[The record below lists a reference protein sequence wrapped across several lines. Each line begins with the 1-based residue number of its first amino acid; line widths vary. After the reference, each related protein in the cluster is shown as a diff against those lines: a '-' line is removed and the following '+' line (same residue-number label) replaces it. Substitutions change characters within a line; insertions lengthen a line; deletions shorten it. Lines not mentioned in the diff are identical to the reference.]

1 MGLAEIFRAQ
11 IIYFGDMNFRVIFCF
26 VLFLV
31 VGVLAASP
39 TMVIGV
45 VLEAESDLPVKDVSV
60 AYKSGK
66 RIGETDSRGRFELS
80 VDSKSA
86 TLVFKKE
93 GFDSVFV
100 DLQDVADLM
109 DMVVSLSTN
118 VTNLGASTIIGGG
131 EPEKWVVDRTVQ
143 LDKLEDAAGM
153 RFDLTE
159 HLSQMPGISGQKDFS
174 SALYYDGSRA
184 SDVAYHLG
192 RLRIPNMRHLDV
204 GFPGNLSIVNPHTL
218 SGIEVH
224 DHYGRGPLGQGLA
237 TSIQYIPEQ
246 TSGEWGLRGSA
257 GLTLQEIVL
266 DAPFFIWDSFRFAF
280 RRLDGE
286 MLKNLGEKF
295 FTEFRKRDD
304 DCSGDCKVKSS
315 DPFDLSAFDI
325 YAQLN
330 GSDSLGN
337 TTWALRVLYS
347 SDEYKVSQDTS
358 SSYGSINSIDII
370 EGSQKYL
377 VVGGEYASKFGA
389 SFHAGLVRESL
400 SDTIRD
406 TTGFRSGKLTDE
418 TARTFIDGYDQ
429 THTTLSAG
437 ADKDFH
443 ADIFGAGLRGAVL
456 YEHHIVE
463 RSFPIP
469 GGMESSDYQ
478 TGILSGA
485 ATLDWKGEFSEHMF
499 SVGAVADAADHNARP
514 TVSFDMER
522 NLSKTDTAY
531 WRLFGNAAY
540 RADWK
545 HYFDDGDLTGR
556 LETGMSFK
564 MGFGYRSKYFMAQF
578 AGFGR
583 FYFDPLL
590 PLPKAFANYN
600 DVTPVNNAWVSGA
613 TGSLE
618 WKTSHHFSM
627 AMNASSVYGEY
638 ELDGGKS
645 LPWEANS
652 RLDIVSHFRYYPRK
666 DSIVS
671 VILTH
676 HAAWHRPLYYYSIK
690 TAPDGK
696 GGTRQLR
703 DYHEFTDLYRTDIRV
718 NLDLTKSKFFFRHAR
733 FYLELDNIFSKLDV
747 GALKFLG
754 AENGR
759 ERSYVA
765 RDNDKNTANGY
776 DLVPF
781 IAKGMGLYFQFGVE
795 VQLGI

>member
-1 MGLAEIFRAQ
+1 
-11 IIYFGDMNFRVIFCF
+11 MNFRLIFSF
-26 VLFLV
+26 VLFVV

-39 TMVIGV
+39 TTVIGV
-45 VLEAESDLPVKDVSV
+45 VLEAESDLPIKDVAVS
-60 AYKSGK
+60 YQSGK
-66 RIGETDSRGRFELS
+66 RIGETDSRGRFELT
-80 VDSKSA
+80 VDSKNA

-93 GFDSVFV
+93 GYDSVFV
-100 DLQDVADLM
+100 ELQDFADLL
-109 DMVVSLSTN
+109 DMVITLSTN
-118 VTNLGASTIIGGG
+118 VTNLGASTIIGDG
-131 EPEKWVVDRTVQ
+131 EPIKWEVERTVK
-143 LDKLEDAAGM
+143 LEKLEDAAGM

-159 HLSQMPGISGQKDFS
+159 HLSQMPGVSGQKDFS

-224 DHYGRGPLGQGLA
+224 DHYGQGPLGQGLA

-246 TSGEWGLRGSA
+246 TKGEWGLRGSA
-257 GLTLQEIVL
+257 GLTLQEVVL

-280 RRLDGE
+280 RRLDGD

-295 FTEFRKRDD
+295 FTEFRKRND

-337 TTWALRVLYS
+337 ATWALRTLYS

-358 SSYGSINSIDII
+358 STYGAVNSIDII
-370 EGSQKYL
+370 EGSQSYL
-377 VVGGEYASKFGA
+377 VIGAEYASKFGT

-400 SDTIRD
+400 SDTLRD
-406 TTGFRSGKLTDE
+406 TTGFRTGKISDP
-418 TARTFIDGYDQ
+418 TARSFIDGYSQ

-437 ADKDFH
+437 ADKNFN
-443 ADIFGAGLRGAVL
+443 ADIFGADLRGAIL
-456 YEHHIVE
+456 YEHHLVE
-463 RSFPIP
+463 RSYPVP
-469 GGMESSDYQ
+469 GGEESSDYQ
-478 TGILSGA
+478 TGVLSGA
-485 ATLDWKGEFSEHMF
+485 VTLDWKNDYSEHMI
-499 SVGAVADAADHNARP
+499 SVGAVADAADHRALP
-514 TVSFDMER
+514 TASFDMER
-522 NLSKTDTAY
+522 NLSRTDTAF

-556 LETGMSFK
+556 LESGTSLKLGL
-564 MGFGYRSKYFMAQF
+564 GYRSKYLVAQF

-590 PLPKAFANYN
+590 PLPKAFANYK
-600 DVTPVNNAWVSGA
+600 DVTPIDFAWVTGVSG
-613 TGSLE
+613 SFE

-638 ELDGGKS
+638 ELKGGKS

-652 RLDIVSHFRYYPRK
+652 RLDVVSHFRYYPRK

-676 HAAWHRPLYYYSIK
+676 HAAWHRPLYYYAIK
-690 TAPDGK
+690 PASDGK
-696 GGTRQLR
+696 SGTRELK
-703 DYHEFTDLYRTDIRV
+703 DYNKFTDMYRTDVRV
-718 NLDLTKSKFFFRHAR
+718 NLDLTKTKGFFRNAR

-747 GALKFLG
+747 GALRFLG
-754 AENGR
+754 SENGR
-759 ERSYVA
+759 ERSWVA
-765 RDNDKNTANGY
+765 RDKDKNTANGY

-781 IAKGMGLYFQFGVE
+781 IAKGMGLFFQFGVE

>member
-1 MGLAEIFRAQ
+1 
-11 IIYFGDMNFRVIFCF
+11 MNFRLIFSF
-26 VLFLV
+26 VLFVV

-39 TMVIGV
+39 TTVIGV
-45 VLEAESDLPVKDVSV
+45 VLEAESDLPIKDVAVS
-60 AYKSGK
+60 YQSGK
-66 RIGETDSRGRFELS
+66 RIGETDSRGRFELT
-80 VDSKSA
+80 VDSKNA

-93 GFDSVFV
+93 GYDSVFV
-100 DLQDVADLM
+100 ELQDFADLL
-109 DMVVSLSTN
+109 DMVITLSTN
-118 VTNLGASTIIGGG
+118 VTNLGASTIIGDG
-131 EPEKWVVDRTVQ
+131 EPIKWEVERTVK
-143 LDKLEDAAGM
+143 LEKLEDAAGM

-159 HLSQMPGISGQKDFS
+159 HLSQMPGVSGQKDFS

-224 DHYGRGPLGQGLA
+224 DHYGQGPLGQGLA

-246 TSGEWGLRGSA
+246 TKGEWGLRGSA
-257 GLTLQEIVL
+257 GLTLQEVVL

-280 RRLDGE
+280 RRLDGD

-295 FTEFRKRDD
+295 FTEFRKRND

-337 TTWALRVLYS
+337 ATWALRTLYS

-358 SSYGSINSIDII
+358 STYGAVNSIDII
-370 EGSQKYL
+370 EGSQSYL
-377 VVGGEYASKFGA
+377 VIGAEYASKFGT

-400 SDTIRD
+400 SDTLRD
-406 TTGFRSGKLTDE
+406 TTGFRTGKISDP
-418 TARTFIDGYDQ
+418 TARSFIDGYIQ

-437 ADKDFH
+437 ADKNFN
-443 ADIFGAGLRGAVL
+443 ADIFGADLRGAIL
-456 YEHHIVE
+456 YEHHLVE
-463 RSFPIP
+463 RSYPVP
-469 GGMESSDYQ
+469 GGEESSDYQ

-485 ATLDWKGEFSEHMF
+485 VTLDWKNDYSEHMI
-499 SVGAVADAADHNARP
+499 SVGAVADAADHRALP
-514 TVSFDMER
+514 TASFDMER
-522 NLSKTDTAY
+522 NLSRTDTAF

-556 LETGMSFK
+556 LESGTSLKLGL
-564 MGFGYRSKYFMAQF
+564 GYRSKYLVAQF

-590 PLPKAFANYN
+590 PLPKAFANYK
-600 DVTPVNNAWVSGA
+600 DVTPIDFAWVTGASG
-613 TGSLE
+613 SFE

-638 ELDGGKS
+638 ELKGGKS
-645 LPWEANS
+645 LPWDANS
-652 RLDIVSHFRYYPRK
+652 RLDVVSHFRYYPRK

-676 HAAWHRPLYYYSIK
+676 HAAWHRPLYYYAIK
-690 TAPDGK
+690 PASDGK
-696 GGTRQLR
+696 SGTRELK
-703 DYHEFTDLYRTDIRV
+703 DYNKFTDLYRTDVRV
-718 NLDLTKSKFFFRHAR
+718 NLDLTKTKGFFRNAR

-747 GALKFLG
+747 AALKFLG
-754 AENGR
+754 SENGR
-759 ERSYVA
+759 ERSWVA
-765 RDNDKNTANGY
+765 RDKDKNTANGY

-781 IAKGMGLYFQFGVE
+781 IAKGMGLFFQFGVE

>member
-1 MGLAEIFRAQ
+1 
-11 IIYFGDMNFRVIFCF
+11 MNFRLIFSF
-26 VLFLV
+26 VLFVV

-39 TMVIGV
+39 TTVIGV
-45 VLEAESDLPVKDVSV
+45 VLEAESDLPIKDVAVS
-60 AYKSGK
+60 YQSGK
-66 RIGETDSRGRFELS
+66 RIGETDSRGRFELT
-80 VDSKSA
+80 VDSKNA

-93 GFDSVFV
+93 GYDSVFV
-100 DLQDVADLM
+100 ELQDFADLL
-109 DMVVSLSTN
+109 DMVITLSTN
-118 VTNLGASTIIGGG
+118 VTNLGASTIIGDG
-131 EPEKWVVDRTVQ
+131 EPIKWEVERTVK
-143 LDKLEDAAGM
+143 LEKLEDAAGM

-159 HLSQMPGISGQKDFS
+159 HLSQMPGVSGQKDFS

-224 DHYGRGPLGQGLA
+224 DHYGQGPLGQGLA

-246 TSGEWGLRGSA
+246 TKGEWGLRGSA
-257 GLTLQEIVL
+257 GLTLQEVVL

-280 RRLDGE
+280 RRLDGD

-295 FTEFRKRDD
+295 FTEFRKRND

-337 TTWALRVLYS
+337 ATWALRTLYS

-358 SSYGSINSIDII
+358 STYGAVNSIDII
-370 EGSQKYL
+370 EGSQSYL
-377 VVGGEYASKFGA
+377 VIGAEYASKFGT

-400 SDTIRD
+400 SDTLRD
-406 TTGFRSGKLTDE
+406 TTGFRTGKISDP
-418 TARTFIDGYDQ
+418 TARSFIDGYSQ

-437 ADKDFH
+437 ADKNFN
-443 ADIFGAGLRGAVL
+443 ADIFGADLRGAIL
-456 YEHHIVE
+456 YEHHLVE
-463 RSFPIP
+463 RSYPVP
-469 GGMESSDYQ
+469 GGEESSDYQ
-478 TGILSGA
+478 TGVLSGA
-485 ATLDWKGEFSEHMF
+485 VTLDWKNDYSEHMI
-499 SVGAVADAADHNARP
+499 SVGAVADAADHRALP
-514 TVSFDMER
+514 TASFDMER
-522 NLSKTDTAY
+522 NLSRTDTAF

-545 HYFDDGDLTGR
+545 HYFGDGDLTGR
-556 LETGMSFK
+556 LESGTSLKLGL
-564 MGFGYRSKYFMAQF
+564 GYRSKYLVAQF

-590 PLPKAFANYN
+590 PLPKAFANYK
-600 DVTPVNNAWVSGA
+600 DVTPIDFAWVTGASG
-613 TGSLE
+613 SFE

-638 ELDGGKS
+638 ELKGGKS

-652 RLDIVSHFRYYPRK
+652 RLDVVSHFRYYPRK

-676 HAAWHRPLYYYSIK
+676 HAAWHRPLYYYAIK
-690 TAPDGK
+690 PASDGK
-696 GGTRQLR
+696 SGTRELK
-703 DYHEFTDLYRTDIRV
+703 DYNKFTDMYRTDVRV
-718 NLDLTKSKFFFRHAR
+718 NLDLTKTKGFFRNAR

-747 GALKFLG
+747 GALRFLG
-754 AENGR
+754 SENGR
-759 ERSYVA
+759 ERSWVA
-765 RDNDKNTANGY
+765 RDKDKNTANGY

-781 IAKGMGLYFQFGVE
+781 IAKGMGLFFQFGVE

>member
-1 MGLAEIFRAQ
+1 
-11 IIYFGDMNFRVIFCF
+11 MNFRLFFSF
-26 VLFLV
+26 VLFIV
-31 VGVLAASP
+31 VGVFAASP
-39 TMVIGV
+39 TTVIGV
-45 VLEAESDLPVKDVSV
+45 VLEAESDLPVKDV
-60 AYKSGK
+60 AITYQSGK
-66 RIGETDSRGRFELS
+66 RIGETDSRGRFELT
-80 VDSKSA
+80 VDSKNAS
-86 TLVFKKE
+86 LVFKKE
-93 GFDSVFV
+93 GYDSVFV
-100 DLQDVADLM
+100 ELQDFADLL
-109 DMVVSLSTN
+109 DMVITLSTN
-118 VTNLGASTIIGGG
+118 VTNLGASTIIGDG
-131 EPEKWVVDRTVQ
+131 EPVKGEVERTVQ
-143 LDKLEDAAGM
+143 LEKLEDAAGM

-159 HLSQMPGISGQKDFS
+159 HLSQMPGVSGQKDFS

-204 GFPGNLSIVNPHTL
+204 GFPGNLSVVNPHTL
-218 SGIEVH
+218 SGIEIH
-224 DHYGRGPLGQGLA
+224 DRYGQGPLGQGLA

-246 TSGEWGLRGSA
+246 TSGEWGLKGSA
-257 GLTLQEIVL
+257 GTTLREVVL

-280 RRLDGE
+280 RFLDDD

-295 FTEFRKRDD
+295 YTEFRKRDD
-304 DCSGDCKVKSS
+304 KNSDAKVQSS
-315 DPFDLSAFDI
+315 DPFDLTAFDV

-337 TTWALRVLYS
+337 ASWALRTLYS

-358 SSYGSINSIDII
+358 STYGAVNSIDII
-370 EGSQKYL
+370 EGSQSYL
-377 VVGGEYASKFGA
+377 VVGAEYASKFGT

-406 TTGFRSGKLTDE
+406 TTGFRSGNFSDASAK
-418 TARTFIDGYDQ
+418 TFIDGYSQ

-437 ADKDFH
+437 ADRNFN
-443 ADIFGAGLRGAVL
+443 ADIFGADLRGAVL
-456 YEHHIVE
+456 YEHHMVE

-469 GGMESSDYQ
+469 GGEESSDYQ
-478 TGILSGA
+478 TGVLSGA
-485 ATLDWKGEFSEHMF
+485 VTLDWKNNYSEHML
-499 SVGAVADAADHNARP
+499 SVGAVADAADHKALP
-514 TVSFDMER
+514 TASFDMER
-522 NLSKTDTAY
+522 NLSKTDSAY

-556 LETGMSFK
+556 LESGTSLKLGL
-564 MGFGYRSKYFMAQF
+564 GYRSKYLVAQVSS
-578 AGFGR
+578 FGR

-590 PLPKAFANYN
+590 PLPKAFANYQ
-600 DVTPVNNAWVSGA
+600 DVTPVNNAWVTGA
-613 TGSLE
+613 SGSLE

-652 RLDIVSHFRYYPRK
+652 RLDVVSHFRYYPRK

-676 HAAWHRPLYYYSIK
+676 HAAWHRPLYYYAIK
-690 TAPDGK
+690 PAASGK
-696 GGTRQLR
+696 GGTRELR
-703 DYHEFTDLYRTDIRV
+703 DYHKFTDMYRTDVRV

-733 FYLELDNIFSKLDV
+733 FYLEVDNIFAKLDV
-747 GALKFLG
+747 DALKFLG
-754 AENGR
+754 AENDR
-759 ERSYVA
+759 ERSWVA
-765 RDNDKNTANGY
+765 QDKDDKTGNGY
-776 DLVPF
+776 NLVPF
-781 IAKGMGLYFQFGVE
+781 IAKGMGLYVQFGVE

>member
-1 MGLAEIFRAQ
+1 
-11 IIYFGDMNFRVIFCF
+11 MNFRLFFSF
-26 VLFLV
+26 VLFIV
-31 VGVLAASP
+31 VGAFAALP
-39 TMVIGV
+39 TTVIGV
-45 VLEAESDLPVKDVSV
+45 VLEAESDLPVKDV
-60 AYKSGK
+60 AITYQSGK

-100 DLQDVADLM
+100 DLQDFADLM
-109 DMVVSLSTN
+109 DMVITLSTN
-118 VTNLGASTIIGGG
+118 VTNLGASTIIGDG
-131 EPEKWVVDRTVQ
+131 EPIKWEVQKTVQ
-143 LDKLEDAAGM
+143 LDKLEDVAGM

-204 GFPGNLSIVNPHTL
+204 GFPGNLSVVNPHTL

-224 DHYGRGPLGQGLA
+224 DHYGQGPLGQGLA

-246 TSGEWGLRGSA
+246 TSGEWGLKGSA
-257 GLTLQEIVL
+257 GTTLREVVL
-266 DAPFFIWDSFRFAF
+266 DAPFFIWDSFRFSF
-280 RRLDGE
+280 RFLDDD

-295 FTEFRKRDD
+295 YTEFRKRDD
-304 DCSGDCKVKSS
+304 KNSDAKVQSS
-315 DPFDLSAFDI
+315 DPFDLTAFDV

-337 TTWALRVLYS
+337 ATWALRTLYS
-347 SDEYKVSQDTS
+347 SDVYKVSQDTS
-358 SSYGSINSIDII
+358 STYGSVNSIDII
-370 EGSQKYL
+370 EGSQSYL
-377 VVGGEYASKFGA
+377 VIGAEYASKFGT

-400 SDTIRD
+400 SDTLRD
-406 TTGFRSGKLTDE
+406 TTGFRTGDFSDV
-418 TARTFIDGYDQ
+418 TAKTFIDGYSQ

-437 ADKDFH
+437 ADKKFN
-443 ADIFGAGLRGAVL
+443 ADIFGADLRGAVL
-456 YEHHIVE
+456 YEHHMVE

-469 GGMESSDYQ
+469 GGEESSDYQ
-478 TGILSGA
+478 TGVLSGA
-485 ATLDWKGEFSEHMF
+485 VTLDWKNDFSEHML
-499 SVGAVADAADHNARP
+499 SVGAVADAADHKALP
-514 TVSFDMER
+514 TASFDMER
-522 NLSKTDTAY
+522 NLSKTDSAY

-556 LETGMSFK
+556 LESGTSLKLGL
-564 MGFGYRSKYFMAQF
+564 GYRSKYLVAQF
-578 AGFGR
+578 SGFGR

-590 PLPKAFANYN
+590 PLPKAFANYQ
-600 DVTPVNNAWVSGA
+600 DVTPVNNAWVTGA
-613 TGSLE
+613 SGSLE

-652 RLDIVSHFRYYPRK
+652 RLDVVSHFRYYPRK

-676 HAAWHRPLYYYSIK
+676 HAAWHRPLYYYAIK
-690 TAPDGK
+690 PAASGK
-696 GGTRQLR
+696 GGTRELK
-703 DYHEFTDLYRTDIRV
+703 DYNKFTDMYRTDIRV

-733 FYLELDNIFSKLDV
+733 FYIEVDNIFSKLDV

-754 AENGR
+754 AENDR
-759 ERSYVA
+759 ERSWVA
-765 RDNDKNTANGY
+765 QDKDDKIGNGY
-776 DLVPF
+776 NLVPF
-781 IAKGMGLYFQFGVE
+781 IAKGMGLYVQFGVE
-795 VQLGI
+795 VQLGL

>member
-1 MGLAEIFRAQ
+1 
-11 IIYFGDMNFRVIFCF
+11 MNFRLIFSF
-26 VLFLV
+26 VLFVV

-39 TMVIGV
+39 TTVIGV
-45 VLEAESDLPVKDVSV
+45 VLEAESDLPIKDVAVS
-60 AYKSGK
+60 YQSGK
-66 RIGETDSRGRFELS
+66 RIGETDSRGRFELT
-80 VDSKSA
+80 VDSKNA

-93 GFDSVFV
+93 GYDSVFV
-100 DLQDVADLM
+100 ELQDFADLL
-109 DMVVSLSTN
+109 DMVITLSTN
-118 VTNLGASTIIGGG
+118 VTNLGASTIIGDG
-131 EPEKWVVDRTVQ
+131 EPIKWEVERTVK
-143 LDKLEDAAGM
+143 LEKLEDAAGM

-224 DHYGRGPLGQGLA
+224 DHYGQGPLGQGLA

-246 TSGEWGLRGSA
+246 TKGEWGLRGSA
-257 GLTLQEIVL
+257 GLTLQEVVL

-280 RRLDGE
+280 RRLDGD

-295 FTEFRKRDD
+295 FTEFRKRND

-337 TTWALRVLYS
+337 ATWALRTSYS

-358 SSYGSINSIDII
+358 STYGAVNSIDII
-370 EGSQKYL
+370 EGSQSYL
-377 VVGGEYASKFGA
+377 VIGAEYASKFGT

-400 SDTIRD
+400 SDTLRD
-406 TTGFRSGKLTDE
+406 TTGFRTGKISDP
-418 TARTFIDGYDQ
+418 TARSFIDGYSQ

-437 ADKDFH
+437 ADKNFN
-443 ADIFGAGLRGAVL
+443 ADIFGADLRGAVL
-456 YEHHIVE
+456 YEHHLVE
-463 RSFPIP
+463 RSYPVP
-469 GGMESSDYQ
+469 GGEESSDYQ
-478 TGILSGA
+478 TGVLSGA
-485 ATLDWKGEFSEHMF
+485 VTLDWKNDYSEHMI
-499 SVGAVADAADHNARP
+499 SVGAVADAADHRALP
-514 TVSFDMER
+514 TASFDMER
-522 NLSKTDTAY
+522 NLSRTDTAY

-556 LETGMSFK
+556 LESGTSLKLGL
-564 MGFGYRSKYFMAQF
+564 GYRSKYLVAQF

-590 PLPKAFANYN
+590 PLPKAFANYKN
-600 DVTPVNNAWVSGA
+600 VTPIDFAWVTGASG
-613 TGSLE
+613 SFE

-638 ELDGGKS
+638 ELKGGKS

-652 RLDIVSHFRYYPRK
+652 RLDVVSHFRYYPRK

-676 HAAWHRPLYYYSIK
+676 HAAWHRPLYYYAIK
-690 TAPDGK
+690 PASDGK
-696 GGTRQLR
+696 SGTRELK
-703 DYHEFTDLYRTDIRV
+703 DYNKFTDLYRTDVRV
-718 NLDLTKSKFFFRHAR
+718 NLDLTKTKGFFRNAR

-747 GALKFLG
+747 AALKFLG
-754 AENGR
+754 SENGR
-759 ERSYVA
+759 ERSWVA
-765 RDNDKNTANGY
+765 RDKDKNTANGY

-781 IAKGMGLYFQFGVE
+781 IAKGMGLFFQFGVE

>member
-1 MGLAEIFRAQ
+1 MKFR
-11 IIYFGDMNFRVIFCF
+11 FIFCL

-31 VGVLAASP
+31 VGALAASP

-45 VLEAESDLPVKDVSV
+45 VLEAESDLPVKDVAV
-60 AYKSGK
+60 TYKSGK
-66 RIGETDSRGRFELS
+66 PIGTTDSRGRFEFS
-80 VDSKSA
+80 VDSKNA
-86 TLVFKKE
+86 TLVFKKD

-100 DLQDVADLM
+100 ELQDFADLM
-109 DMVVSLSTN
+109 DMVITLSTN
-118 VTNLGASTIIGGG
+118 VTNLGASTIIGDG
-131 EPEKWVVDRTVQ
+131 EPIKWNVERTVQ
-143 LDKLEDAAGM
+143 LEKLEDAAGM

-174 SALYYDGSRA
+174 SALYYEGSRA

-224 DHYGRGPLGQGLA
+224 DHYGQGPLGQGLA
-237 TSIQYIPEQ
+237 TSIQYLPEQ
-246 TSGEWGLRGSA
+246 TSGEWGLKGSV
-257 GLTLQEIVL
+257 GLTLQEVVL

-280 RRLDGE
+280 RRLDDF

-295 FTEFRKRDD
+295 YTEFRKRGNENTDNE
-304 DCSGDCKVKSS
+304 KMKSS
-315 DPFDLSAFDI
+315 DPFNLSAFDL

-337 TTWALRVLYS
+337 ASWALRTLYS
-347 SDEYKVSQDTS
+347 SDEYKIRQDTS
-358 SSYGSINSIDII
+358 RSYGSVNSIDII
-370 EGSQKYL
+370 EGSQSYL
-377 VVGGEYASKFGA
+377 VIGAEYASKFGA

-400 SDTIRD
+400 SDTLRD
-406 TTGFRSGKLTDE
+406 TTGFRTGKLTDE
-418 TARTFIDGYDQ
+418 SARTFIDGYSQ
-429 THTTLSAG
+429 THTTLSLG

-443 ADIFGAGLRGAVL
+443 ADIFGGADLRGAVL
-456 YEHHIVE
+456 YEHHLVD
-463 RSFPIP
+463 RSYLVP
-469 GGMESSDYQ
+469 GGDETSKYQ
-478 TGILSGA
+478 TGVLSGA
-485 ATLDWKGEFSEHMF
+485 VTLDWKNDYSEHMF
-499 SVGAVADAADHNARP
+499 SVGAVADARDHNARP
-514 TVSFDMER
+514 TASFDMER
-522 NLSKTDTAY
+522 NLSKTDSAY

-556 LETGMSFK
+556 LESGTSLKLGV
-564 MGFGYRSKYFMAQF
+564 GYCSKYLVAQVS
-578 AGFGR
+578 GFGR
-583 FYFDPLL
+583 FYADPLL
-590 PLPKAFANYN
+590 PLPKAFANYQ
-600 DVTPVNNAWVSGA
+600 DITPIDYAWVSGA
-613 TGSLE
+613 SGSVE

-638 ELDGGKS
+638 ELKGGKS

-652 RLDIVSHFRYYPRK
+652 RLDVVSHFRYYPRK

-676 HAAWHRPLYYYSIK
+676 HAAWHRPLYFYSIK
-690 TAPDGK
+690 PSSDGK
-696 GGTRQLR
+696 SGTRELK
-703 DYHEFTDLYRTDIRV
+703 DYNKFTDLYRTDLRV

-733 FYLELDNIFSKLDV
+733 FYLEVDNIFSKLDV
-747 GALKFLG
+747 AALKFLG
-754 AENGR
+754 GENGR
-759 ERSYVA
+759 ERSWVA
-765 RDNDKNTANGY
+765 RDKDKNTANGY

-781 IAKGMGLYFQFGVE
+781 IAKGMGLYLQFGVE

>member
-1 MGLAEIFRAQ
+1 MHKLSILGGMKFRL
-11 IIYFGDMNFRVIFCF
+11 IFCF

-31 VGVLAASP
+31 VGAFAATP
-39 TMVIGV
+39 TTIIGV
-45 VLEAESDLPVKDVSV
+45 VLEADSDLPIKDVAV
-60 AYKSGK
+60 TYQSGK
-66 RIGETDSRGRFELS
+66 RIGETDSRGRFELA
-80 VDSKSA
+80 VDSKNA

-100 DLQDVADLM
+100 DLQDFSDLM
-109 DMVVSLSTN
+109 DMVVTLSTN
-118 VTNLGASTIIGGG
+118 VTNLGASTIIGDG
-131 EPEKWVVDRTVQ
+131 EPVKWEVERSVH

-204 GFPGNLSIVNPHTL
+204 GFPGNLSVVNPHTL

-224 DHYGRGPLGQGLA
+224 DHYGQGPLGQGLA

-257 GLTLQEIVL
+257 GLTLQEVVL

-280 RRLDGE
+280 RRLDGD

-295 FTEFRKRDD
+295 YTEFRKRDD
-304 DCSGDCKVKSS
+304 DCSEDCKVKSS
-315 DPFDLSAFDI
+315 DPFDLTAFDI

-337 TTWALRVLYS
+337 ASWALRTLYS
-347 SDEYKVSQDTS
+347 SDEYKIHQDTS
-358 SSYGSINSIDII
+358 SSYGSVNSIDII
-370 EGSQKYL
+370 QGSQSYL
-377 VVGGEYASKFGA
+377 VVGGEYISKFGT

-400 SDTIRD
+400 SDTLRD
-406 TTGFRSGKLTDE
+406 TTGFRTGDYADDE
-418 TARTFIDGYDQ
+418 ARTFIDGYEQ
-429 THTTLSAG
+429 THTTLSVG
-437 ADKDFH
+437 ADEKYN
-443 ADIFGAGLRGAVL
+443 ANIFGAGLRSAVL
-456 YEHHIVE
+456 YEHHFVE
-463 RSFPIP
+463 RKFPVP
-469 GGMESSDYQ
+469 GKLEASHYQ
-478 TGILSGA
+478 TGVLSGA
-485 ATLDWKGEFSEHMF
+485 ATLDWNDDYSQEIL
-499 SVGAVADAADHNARP
+499 SVGAVADAKAHKALP
-514 TVSFDMER
+514 TASFDMER

-531 WRLFGNAAY
+531 WRLFTNAAY

-545 HYFDDGDLTGR
+545 HYFDKGELTGR
-556 LETGMSFK
+556 LESGTSLKLGL
-564 MGFGYRSKYFMAQF
+564 GYRSKYLVAQV

-583 FYFDPLL
+583 YYFDPLL
-590 PLPKAFANYN
+590 PMPKAFAHYQ
-600 DVTPVNNAWVSGA
+600 DVTPVDYAWVTGA
-613 TGSLE
+613 SGSLE

-627 AMNASSVYGEY
+627 ATNWSSVYGEY
-638 ELDGGKS
+638 ELEGGKS

-652 RLDIVSHFRYYPRK
+652 RLDIVTHLRYYPRK

-676 HAAWHRPLYYYSIK
+676 HAAWHRPLYYYAIK
-690 TAPDGK
+690 PSENGAS
-696 GGTRQLR
+696 GTRQLR
-703 DYHEFTDLYRTDIRV
+703 DYHTFTDLYRTDVRV
-718 NLDLTKSKFFFRHAR
+718 NLDLTTPRFFFRHAR

-754 AENGR
+754 SENGR

-765 RDNDKNTANGY
+765 RDDDKNTNNGY

-795 VQLGI
+795 IQLGI

>member
-1 MGLAEIFRAQ
+1 
-11 IIYFGDMNFRVIFCF
+11 MNFRLIFSF
-26 VLFLV
+26 VLFVV

-39 TMVIGV
+39 TTVIGV
-45 VLEAESDLPVKDVSV
+45 VLEAESDLPIKDVAVS
-60 AYKSGK
+60 YQSGK
-66 RIGETDSRGRFELS
+66 RIGETDSRGRFELT
-80 VDSKSA
+80 VDSRNA

-93 GFDSVFV
+93 GYDSVFV
-100 DLQDVADLM
+100 ELQDFADLL
-109 DMVVSLSTN
+109 DMVITLSTN
-118 VTNLGASTIIGGG
+118 VTNLGASTIIGDG
-131 EPEKWVVDRTVQ
+131 EPIKWEVERTVK
-143 LDKLEDAAGM
+143 LEKLEDAAGM

-159 HLSQMPGISGQKDFS
+159 HLSQMPGVSGQKDFS

-224 DHYGRGPLGQGLA
+224 DHYGQGPLGQGLA

-246 TSGEWGLRGSA
+246 TKGEWGLRGSA
-257 GLTLQEIVL
+257 GLTLQEVVL

-280 RRLDGE
+280 RRLDGD

-295 FTEFRKRDD
+295 FTEFRKRND

-337 TTWALRVLYS
+337 ATWALRTLYS

-358 SSYGSINSIDII
+358 STYGAVNSIDII
-370 EGSQKYL
+370 EGSQSYL
-377 VVGGEYASKFGA
+377 VIGAEYASKFGT

-400 SDTIRD
+400 SDTLRD
-406 TTGFRSGKLTDE
+406 TTGFRTGKISDP
-418 TARTFIDGYDQ
+418 TARSFIDGYSQ

-437 ADKDFH
+437 ADKNFN
-443 ADIFGAGLRGAVL
+443 ADIFGADLRGAIL
-456 YEHHIVE
+456 YEHHLVE
-463 RSFPIP
+463 RSYPVP
-469 GGMESSDYQ
+469 GGEESCDYQ
-478 TGILSGA
+478 TGVLSGA
-485 ATLDWKGEFSEHMF
+485 VTLDWKNDYSEHMI
-499 SVGAVADAADHNARP
+499 SVGAVADAADHRALP
-514 TVSFDMER
+514 TASFDMER
-522 NLSKTDTAY
+522 NLSRTDTAF

-556 LETGMSFK
+556 LESGMSLK
-564 MGFGYRSKYFMAQF
+564 LGLGYRSKYLVAQF

-590 PLPKAFANYN
+590 PLPKAFANYK
-600 DVTPVNNAWVSGA
+600 DVTPIDFAWVTGASG
-613 TGSLE
+613 SFE

-638 ELDGGKS
+638 ELKGGKS

-652 RLDIVSHFRYYPRK
+652 RLDVVSHFRYYPRK

-676 HAAWHRPLYYYSIK
+676 HAAWHRPLYYYAIK
-690 TAPDGK
+690 PASDGK
-696 GGTRQLR
+696 SGTRELK
-703 DYHEFTDLYRTDIRV
+703 DYNKFTDMYRTDVRV
-718 NLDLTKSKFFFRHAR
+718 NLDLTKTKGFFRNAR

-747 GALKFLG
+747 GALRFLG
-754 AENGR
+754 SENGR
-759 ERSYVA
+759 ERSWVA
-765 RDNDKNTANGY
+765 RDKDKNTANGY

-781 IAKGMGLYFQFGVE
+781 IAKGMGLFFQFGVE

>member
-1 MGLAEIFRAQ
+1 
-11 IIYFGDMNFRVIFCF
+11 MNFRLIFSF
-26 VLFLV
+26 VLFVV

-39 TMVIGV
+39 TTVIGV
-45 VLEAESDLPVKDVSV
+45 VLEAESDLPIKDVAVS
-60 AYKSGK
+60 YQSGK
-66 RIGETDSRGRFELS
+66 RIGETDSRGRFELT
-80 VDSKSA
+80 VDSKNA

-93 GFDSVFV
+93 GYDSVFV
-100 DLQDVADLM
+100 ELQDFADLL
-109 DMVVSLSTN
+109 DMVITLSTN
-118 VTNLGASTIIGGG
+118 VTNLGASTIIGDG
-131 EPEKWVVDRTVQ
+131 EPIKWEVERTVK
-143 LDKLEDAAGM
+143 LEKLEDAAGM

-159 HLSQMPGISGQKDFS
+159 HLSQMPGVSGQKDFS

-224 DHYGRGPLGQGLA
+224 DHYGQGPLGQGLA

-246 TSGEWGLRGSA
+246 TKGEWGLRGSA
-257 GLTLQEIVL
+257 GLTLQEVVL

-280 RRLDGE
+280 RRLDGD

-295 FTEFRKRDD
+295 FTEFRKRND

-337 TTWALRVLYS
+337 ATWALRTLYS

-358 SSYGSINSIDII
+358 STYGAVNSIDII
-370 EGSQKYL
+370 EGSQSYL
-377 VVGGEYASKFGA
+377 VIGAEYASKFGT

-400 SDTIRD
+400 SDTLRD
-406 TTGFRSGKLTDE
+406 TTGFRTGKISDP
-418 TARTFIDGYDQ
+418 TARSFIDGYSQ

-437 ADKDFH
+437 ADKNFN
-443 ADIFGAGLRGAVL
+443 ADIFGADLRGAVL
-456 YEHHIVE
+456 YEHHLVE
-463 RSFPIP
+463 RSYPVP
-469 GGMESSDYQ
+469 GGEESSDYQ
-478 TGILSGA
+478 TGVLSGA
-485 ATLDWKGEFSEHMF
+485 VTLDWKNDYSEHMV
-499 SVGAVADAADHNARP
+499 SVGAVADAADHRALP
-514 TVSFDMER
+514 TASFDMER
-522 NLSKTDTAY
+522 NLSRTDTVY

-556 LETGMSFK
+556 LESGTSLKLGL
-564 MGFGYRSKYFMAQF
+564 GYRSKYLVAQF

-590 PLPKAFANYN
+590 PLPKAFANYK
-600 DVTPVNNAWVSGA
+600 DVTPIDFAWVTGASG
-613 TGSLE
+613 SFE
-618 WKTSHHFSM
+618 WKTSHLFSM

-638 ELDGGKS
+638 ELKGGKS

-652 RLDIVSHFRYYPRK
+652 RLDVVSHFRYYPRK

-676 HAAWHRPLYYYSIK
+676 HAAWHRPLYYYAIK
-690 TAPDGK
+690 PASDGK
-696 GGTRQLR
+696 SGTRELK
-703 DYHEFTDLYRTDIRV
+703 DYNKFTDLYRTDVRV
-718 NLDLTKSKFFFRHAR
+718 NLDLTKTKGFFRNAR

-747 GALKFLG
+747 AALKFLG
-754 AENGR
+754 SENGR
-759 ERSYVA
+759 ERSWVA
-765 RDNDKNTANGY
+765 RDKDKNTANGY

-781 IAKGMGLYFQFGVE
+781 IAKGMGLFFQFGVE

>member
-1 MGLAEIFRAQ
+1 
-11 IIYFGDMNFRVIFCF
+11 MNFRLFFSF

-39 TMVIGV
+39 TTVIGV
-45 VLEAESDLPVKDVSV
+45 VLEADSDLPIKDVSV
-60 AYKSGK
+60 SYKSGK
-66 RIGETDSRGRFELS
+66 KIGATDSRGRFELS
-80 VDSKSA
+80 VESKSA
-86 TLVFKKE
+86 SLVFKKE

-100 DLQDVADLM
+100 DLQDFADLM
-109 DMVVSLSTN
+109 DMVITLRTN
-118 VTNLGASTIIGGG
+118 VTDLGASTIIGDG
-131 EPEKWVVDRTVQ
+131 EPIKLDVDRTVK
-143 LDKLEDAAGM
+143 LEKLEDAAGM

-184 SDVAYHLG
+184 GDVAYHLG

-224 DHYGRGPLGQGLA
+224 DHYGQGPLGQGLA

-246 TSGEWGLRGSA
+246 TSGEWGLKGSA
-257 GLTLQEIVL
+257 GLTLQEVVL

-295 FTEFRKRDD
+295 YTEFRKRDD
-304 DCSGDCKVKSS
+304 DCSDDCKVKSS

-337 TTWALRVLYS
+337 TTWALRTLFS

-358 SSYGSINSIDII
+358 TTYGSVNSIDII
-370 EGSQKYL
+370 EGHQSYL
-377 VVGGEYASKFGA
+377 VIGAEYASKFGA

-400 SDTIRD
+400 GDTIRD
-406 TTGFRSGKLTDE
+406 TTGFRTGKLSDE
-418 TARTFIDGYDQ
+418 SARTFIDGYSQ
-429 THTTLSAG
+429 THTTLSLG
-437 ADKDFH
+437 ADKRFN
-443 ADIFGAGLRGAVL
+443 ADIFGADLRGAIL
-456 YEHHIVE
+456 YEHHFVE

-469 GGMESSDYQ
+469 GGKESCDYQ
-478 TGILSGA
+478 TGVLSGA
-485 ATLDWKGEFSEHMF
+485 ATLDWKNDFSEHML
-499 SVGAVADAADHNARP
+499 SVGAVADGADHNARP

-531 WRLFGNAAY
+531 WRLFTNAAY

-545 HYFDDGDLTGR
+545 HFFDDGDLTGR
-556 LETGMSFK
+556 LETGASLK
-564 MGFGYRSKYFMAQF
+564 VGVGYRSKYLVAQV

-583 FYFDPLL
+583 YYFDPLL
-590 PLPKAFANYN
+590 PLPKAFAHYK
-600 DVTPVNNAWVSGA
+600 DVTPVDYAWVTGA

-618 WKTSHHFSM
+618 WKTSHHFSL

-652 RLDIVSHFRYYPRK
+652 RLDIVTHLRYYPRK

-676 HAAWHRPLYYYSIK
+676 HAAWHRPLYCYTIK
-690 TAPDGK
+690 PASDGK
-696 GGTRQLR
+696 SGTRRLR
-703 DYHEFTDLYRTDIRV
+703 DYNEFTDLYRTDLRV
-718 NLDLTKSKFFFRHAR
+718 NLDLTKSKFFFKHAR

-747 GALKFLG
+747 GALRFLG

-759 ERSYVA
+759 ERSWVA
-765 RDNDKNTANGY
+765 RDNDKNTNNGY

-795 VQLGI
+795 VQLGL

>member
-1 MGLAEIFRAQ
+1 
-11 IIYFGDMNFRVIFCF
+11 MNFRLIFSF
-26 VLFLV
+26 VLFVV

-39 TMVIGV
+39 TTVIGV
-45 VLEAESDLPVKDVSV
+45 VLEAESDLPIKDVAVS
-60 AYKSGK
+60 YQSGK
-66 RIGETDSRGRFELS
+66 RIGETDSRGRFELT
-80 VDSKSA
+80 VDSKNA

-93 GFDSVFV
+93 GYDSVFV
-100 DLQDVADLM
+100 ELQDFADLL
-109 DMVVSLSTN
+109 DMVITLSTN
-118 VTNLGASTIIGGG
+118 VTNLGASTIIGDG
-131 EPEKWVVDRTVQ
+131 EPIKWEVERTVK
-143 LDKLEDAAGM
+143 LEKLEDAAGM

-174 SALYYDGSRA
+174 SALYYEGSRA

-224 DHYGRGPLGQGLA
+224 DHYGQGPLGQGLA

-246 TSGEWGLRGSA
+246 TKGEWGLRGSA
-257 GLTLQEIVL
+257 GLTLQEVVL

-280 RRLDGE
+280 RRLDGD

-295 FTEFRKRDD
+295 FTEFRKRND

-337 TTWALRVLYS
+337 ATWALRTLYS

-358 SSYGSINSIDII
+358 STYGAVNSIDII
-370 EGSQKYL
+370 EGSQSYL
-377 VVGGEYASKFGA
+377 VIGAEYASKFGT

-400 SDTIRD
+400 SDTLRD
-406 TTGFRSGKLTDE
+406 TTGFRTGKISDP
-418 TARTFIDGYDQ
+418 TARSFIDGYSQ

-437 ADKDFH
+437 ADKNFN
-443 ADIFGAGLRGAVL
+443 ADIFGADLRGAIL
-456 YEHHIVE
+456 YEHHLVE
-463 RSFPIP
+463 RSYPVP
-469 GGMESSDYQ
+469 GGEESSDYQ
-478 TGILSGA
+478 TGVLLGA
-485 ATLDWKGEFSEHMF
+485 VTLDWKNDYSEHMV
-499 SVGAVADAADHNARP
+499 SVGAVADAADHRALP
-514 TVSFDMER
+514 TASFDMER
-522 NLSKTDTAY
+522 NLSRTDTAY

-556 LETGMSFK
+556 LESGTSLKLGL
-564 MGFGYRSKYFMAQF
+564 GYRSKYLVAQF

-590 PLPKAFANYN
+590 PLPKAFANYK
-600 DVTPVNNAWVSGA
+600 DVTPIDFAWVTGASG
-613 TGSLE
+613 SFE

-638 ELDGGKS
+638 ELKGGKS

-652 RLDIVSHFRYYPRK
+652 RLDVVSHFRYYPRK

-676 HAAWHRPLYYYSIK
+676 HAAWHRPLYYYAIK
-690 TAPDGK
+690 PASDGK
-696 GGTRQLR
+696 SGTRELK
-703 DYHEFTDLYRTDIRV
+703 DYNKFTDMYRTDVRV
-718 NLDLTKSKFFFRHAR
+718 NLDLTKTKGFFRNAR

-747 GALKFLG
+747 GALRFLG
-754 AENGR
+754 SENGR
-759 ERSYVA
+759 ERSWVA
-765 RDNDKNTANGY
+765 RDKDKNTANGY

-781 IAKGMGLYFQFGVE
+781 IAKGMGLFFQFGVE

>member
-1 MGLAEIFRAQ
+1 MKFRL
-11 IIYFGDMNFRVIFCF
+11 IFCF

-31 VGVLAASP
+31 VGALAASP
-39 TMVIGV
+39 TTIIGV
-45 VLEAESDLPVKDVSV
+45 VLEAESDLPVKGVRV
-60 AYKSGK
+60 TYQSGK
-66 RIGETDSRGRFELS
+66 LIGETDSRGRFELS
-80 VDSKSA
+80 VDSRNA
-86 TLVFKKE
+86 ELVFKKE

-100 DLQDVADLM
+100 ELQDFSDLM
-109 DMVVSLSTN
+109 DMVITLSTN
-118 VTNLGASTIIGGG
+118 VTNLGSSTIIGDG
-131 EPEKWVVDRTVQ
+131 EPIKWEVERTVK
-143 LDKLEDAAGM
+143 LEKLEDAAGM

-159 HLSQMPGISGQKDFS
+159 HLSQMPGVSGQKDFS

-204 GFPGNLSIVNPHTL
+204 GFPGNLSVVNPHTL

-224 DHYGRGPLGQGLA
+224 DHYGQGPLGQGLA

-257 GLTLQEIVL
+257 GLTLQEVVL
-266 DAPFFIWDSFRFAF
+266 DAPFFIWDSFRFSF
-280 RRLDGE
+280 RRLDDF

-295 FTEFRKRDD
+295 FTEFRKRNTETSDD
-304 DCSGDCKVKSS
+304 EKVKSS
-315 DPFDLSAFDI
+315 DPFDLSAFDV
-325 YAQLN
+325 YAQFN

-337 TTWALRVLYS
+337 RTWALRTLYS
-347 SDEYKVSQDTS
+347 SDEYKISQDTS
-358 SSYGSINSIDII
+358 SNYGTINSIDII

-377 VVGGEYASKFGA
+377 VIGAEYASKFGA
-389 SFHAGLVRESL
+389 NFHAGLVREKL

-406 TTGFRSGKLTDE
+406 TTGFRTGNLPDPSVK
-418 TARTFIDGYDQ
+418 TFIDGYSQ
-429 THTTLSAG
+429 THTTLSLG
-437 ADKDFH
+437 ADKRYN
-443 ADIFGAGLRGAVL
+443 ADIFGADLRGAVL
-456 YEHHIVE
+456 YEEHFVE
-463 RSFPIP
+463 RSYPVA
-469 GGMESSDYQ
+469 GGNESRDYQ

-485 ATLDWKGEFSEHMF
+485 ITLDWKNNNSEHML
-499 SVGAVADAADHNARP
+499 SVGAVADRADHKALP
-514 TVSFDMER
+514 TASFDMER

-556 LETGMSFK
+556 LESGTSLK
-564 MGFGYRSKYFMAQF
+564 LGFGYRSKYLVAQMS
-578 AGFGR
+578 GFGR

-590 PLPKAFANYN
+590 PLPKVFANYN
-600 DVTPVNNAWVSGA
+600 DVTPIDYAWVTGA
-613 TGSLE
+613 SGSLE

-638 ELDGGKS
+638 ELKGGKS

-652 RLDIVSHFRYYPRK
+652 RLDMITHLRYYPRK

-676 HAAWHRPLYYYSIK
+676 HAAWHRPLYYYAIK
-690 TAPDGK
+690 PASKGK
-696 GGTRQLR
+696 VGTRELK
-703 DYHEFTDLYRTDIRV
+703 DYHEFTDLYRTDLRV
-718 NLDLTKSKFFFRHAR
+718 NLDLTKTKGFFRNAR
-733 FYLELDNIFSKLDV
+733 FYLEVDNVFSKLDV
-747 GALKFLG
+747 AALRFLG
-754 AENGR
+754 SENAR
-759 ERSYVA
+759 ERSWVA
-765 RDNDKNTANGY
+765 RDNDKNTDNGY

>member
-1 MGLAEIFRAQ
+1 
-11 IIYFGDMNFRVIFCF
+11 MNFRLFFSF
-26 VLFLV
+26 VLFIV
-31 VGVLAASP
+31 VGVFAASP
-39 TMVIGV
+39 TTVIGV
-45 VLEAESDLPVKDVSV
+45 VLEAESDLPVKDV
-60 AYKSGK
+60 AITYQSGK
-66 RIGETDSRGRFELS
+66 RIGETDSRGRFELT
-80 VDSKSA
+80 VDSKNAS
-86 TLVFKKE
+86 LVFKKE

-100 DLQDVADLM
+100 DLQDYADLL
-109 DMVVSLSTN
+109 DMVITLSTN
-118 VTNLGASTIIGGG
+118 VTNLGASTIIGDG
-131 EPEKWVVDRTVQ
+131 EPIKWEVERTVK
-143 LDKLEDAAGM
+143 LEKLEDAAGM

-159 HLSQMPGISGQKDFS
+159 HLSQMPGVSGQKDFS

-204 GFPGNLSIVNPHTL
+204 GFPGNLSIINPHTL

-224 DHYGRGPLGQGLA
+224 DHYGQGPVGQGLA

-246 TSGEWGLRGSA
+246 TKGEWGLRGSA
-257 GLTLQEIVL
+257 GLTLQEVVL

-280 RRLDGE
+280 RRLDGD

-295 FTEFRKRDD
+295 FTEFRKRGD

-337 TTWALRVLYS
+337 KTWALRALYS
-347 SDEYKVSQDTS
+347 SDEYTISQDTS
-358 SSYGSINSIDII
+358 STYGAINSIDII
-370 EGSQKYL
+370 DGSQSYL
-377 VVGGEYASKFGA
+377 VIGAEYASKFGA

-400 SDTIRD
+400 SDTLRD
-406 TTGFRSGKLTDE
+406 TTGFRSGKLSDE
-418 TARTFIDGYDQ
+418 SARTFIDGYSQ

-443 ADIFGAGLRGAVL
+443 ADIFGADLRGAVL
-456 YEHHIVE
+456 YEHHMVE
-463 RSFPIP
+463 RSFPVT
-469 GGMESSDYQ
+469 GGEESSDYQ
-478 TGILSGA
+478 TGVLSGA
-485 ATLDWKGEFSEHMF
+485 VTLDWKDNYSEHML
-499 SVGAVADAADHNARP
+499 SVGAVADAMDHKALP
-514 TVSFDMER
+514 TASFDMER
-522 NLSKTDTAY
+522 NLSKTDSAY

-556 LETGMSFK
+556 LESGTSLK
-564 MGFGYRSKYFMAQF
+564 LGFGYRSKYLVAQF
-578 AGFGR
+578 SGFGR

-600 DVTPVNNAWVSGA
+600 DVTPVDYAWVSGA
-613 TGSLE
+613 SGSLE

-638 ELDGGKS
+638 ELENGKS

-652 RLDIVSHFRYYPRK
+652 RFDIVSHFRYYPRK

-676 HAAWHRPLYYYSIK
+676 HAAWHRPLYYYAIK
-690 TAPDGK
+690 PASNGK
-696 GGTRQLR
+696 GGTRELK
-703 DYHEFTDLYRTDIRV
+703 DYNEFTDLYRTDVRV
-718 NLDLTKSKFFFRHAR
+718 NLDLTKTKGFFRNAR

-747 GALKFLG
+747 AALKFLG
-754 AENGR
+754 SENGR
-759 ERSYVA
+759 ERSWVA

>member
-1 MGLAEIFRAQ
+1 
-11 IIYFGDMNFRVIFCF
+11 MNFRLIFSF
-26 VLFLV
+26 VLFVV

-39 TMVIGV
+39 TTVIGV
-45 VLEAESDLPVKDVSV
+45 VLEAESDLPIKDVAVS
-60 AYKSGK
+60 YQSGK
-66 RIGETDSRGRFELS
+66 RIGETDSRGRFELT
-80 VDSKSA
+80 VDSKNA

-93 GFDSVFV
+93 GYDSVFV
-100 DLQDVADLM
+100 ELQDFADLL
-109 DMVVSLSTN
+109 DMVITLSTN
-118 VTNLGASTIIGGG
+118 VTNLGASTIIGDG
-131 EPEKWVVDRTVQ
+131 EPIKWEVERTVK
-143 LDKLEDAAGM
+143 LEKLEDAAGM

-159 HLSQMPGISGQKDFS
+159 HLSQMPGVSGQKDFS

-224 DHYGRGPLGQGLA
+224 DHYGQGPLGQGLA

-246 TSGEWGLRGSA
+246 TKGEWGLRGSA
-257 GLTLQEIVL
+257 GLTLQEVVL

-280 RRLDGE
+280 RRLDGD

-295 FTEFRKRDD
+295 FTEFRKRND

-337 TTWALRVLYS
+337 ATWALRTLYS

-358 SSYGSINSIDII
+358 STYGAVNSIDII
-370 EGSQKYL
+370 EGSQSYL
-377 VVGGEYASKFGA
+377 VIGAEYASKFGT

-400 SDTIRD
+400 SDTLRD
-406 TTGFRSGKLTDE
+406 TTGFRTGKISDP
-418 TARTFIDGYDQ
+418 TARSFIDGYSQ

-437 ADKDFH
+437 ADKNFN
-443 ADIFGAGLRGAVL
+443 ADIFGADLRGAVL
-456 YEHHIVE
+456 YEHHLVE
-463 RSFPIP
+463 RSYPVP
-469 GGMESSDYQ
+469 GGEESSDYQ
-478 TGILSGA
+478 TGVLSGA
-485 ATLDWKGEFSEHMF
+485 VTLDWKNDYSEHMV
-499 SVGAVADAADHNARP
+499 SVGAVADAADHRALP
-514 TVSFDMER
+514 TASFDMER
-522 NLSKTDTAY
+522 NLSRTDTAY

-556 LETGMSFK
+556 LESGTSLKLGL
-564 MGFGYRSKYFMAQF
+564 GYRSKYLVAQF

-590 PLPKAFANYN
+590 PLPKAFANYK
-600 DVTPVNNAWVSGA
+600 DVTPIDFAWVTGASG
-613 TGSLE
+613 SFE

-638 ELDGGKS
+638 ELKGGKS
-645 LPWEANS
+645 LPWDANS
-652 RLDIVSHFRYYPRK
+652 RLDVVSHFRYYPRK

-676 HAAWHRPLYYYSIK
+676 HAAWHRPL
-690 TAPDGK
+690 
-696 GGTRQLR
+696 
-703 DYHEFTDLYRTDIRV
+703 
-718 NLDLTKSKFFFRHAR
+718 
-733 FYLELDNIFSKLDV
+733 
-747 GALKFLG
+747 
-754 AENGR
+754 
-759 ERSYVA
+759 
-765 RDNDKNTANGY
+765 
-776 DLVPF
+776 
-781 IAKGMGLYFQFGVE
+781 
-795 VQLGI
+795 

>member
-1 MGLAEIFRAQ
+1 
-11 IIYFGDMNFRVIFCF
+11 MNFRLFFSF
-26 VLFLV
+26 VLFIV
-31 VGVLAASP
+31 VGVFAASP
-39 TMVIGV
+39 TTVIGV
-45 VLEAESDLPVKDVSV
+45 VLEAESDLPVKDV
-60 AYKSGK
+60 AITYQSGK
-66 RIGETDSRGRFELS
+66 RIGETDSRGRFELT
-80 VDSKSA
+80 VDSKNAS
-86 TLVFKKE
+86 LVFKKE
-93 GFDSVFV
+93 GYDSVFV
-100 DLQDVADLM
+100 ELQDFADLL
-109 DMVVSLSTN
+109 DMVITLSTN
-118 VTNLGASTIIGGG
+118 VTNLGASTIIGDG
-131 EPEKWVVDRTVQ
+131 EPVKWEVERTVQ
-143 LDKLEDAAGM
+143 LEKLEDAAGM

-159 HLSQMPGISGQKDFS
+159 HLSQMPGVSGQKDFS

-204 GFPGNLSIVNPHTL
+204 GFPGNLSVVNPHTL
-218 SGIEVH
+218 SGIEIH
-224 DHYGRGPLGQGLA
+224 DHYGQGPLGQGLA

-246 TSGEWGLRGSA
+246 TSGEWGLKGSA
-257 GLTLQEIVL
+257 GTTLREVVL

-280 RRLDGE
+280 RFLDDD

-295 FTEFRKRDD
+295 YTEFRKRDD
-304 DCSGDCKVKSS
+304 KNSDAKVQSS
-315 DPFDLSAFDI
+315 DPFDLTAFDV

-337 TTWALRVLYS
+337 ASWALRTLYS

-358 SSYGSINSIDII
+358 STYGAVNSIDII
-370 EGSQKYL
+370 EGSQSYL
-377 VVGGEYASKFGA
+377 VVGAEYASKFGT

-406 TTGFRSGKLTDE
+406 TTGFRSGNFSDASAK
-418 TARTFIDGYDQ
+418 TFIDGYSQ

-437 ADKDFH
+437 ADRNFN
-443 ADIFGAGLRGAVL
+443 ADIFGADLRGAVL
-456 YEHHIVE
+456 YEHHMVE

-469 GGMESSDYQ
+469 GGEESSDYQ
-478 TGILSGA
+478 TGVLSGA
-485 ATLDWKGEFSEHMF
+485 VTLDWKNNYSEHML
-499 SVGAVADAADHNARP
+499 SVGAVADAADHKALP
-514 TVSFDMER
+514 TASFDMER
-522 NLSKTDTAY
+522 NLSKTDSAY

-556 LETGMSFK
+556 LESGTSLKLGL
-564 MGFGYRSKYFMAQF
+564 GYRSKYLVAQVS
-578 AGFGR
+578 GFGR

-590 PLPKAFANYN
+590 PLPKAFANYQ
-600 DVTPVNNAWVSGA
+600 DVTPVNNAWVTGA
-613 TGSLE
+613 SGSLE

-652 RLDIVSHFRYYPRK
+652 RLDVVSHFRYYPRK

-676 HAAWHRPLYYYSIK
+676 NAAWHRPLYYYAVKPAAS
-690 TAPDGK
+690 GK
-696 GGTRQLR
+696 GGTRELR
-703 DYHEFTDLYRTDIRV
+703 DYHKFTDMYRTDVRV

-733 FYLELDNIFSKLDV
+733 FYLEVDNIFAKLDV
-747 GALKFLG
+747 DALKFLG
-754 AENGR
+754 AENDR
-759 ERSYVA
+759 ERSWVA
-765 RDNDKNTANGY
+765 QDKDDKTGNGY
-776 DLVPF
+776 NLVPF
-781 IAKGMGLYFQFGVE
+781 IAKGMGLYVQFGVE

>member
-1 MGLAEIFRAQ
+1 
-11 IIYFGDMNFRVIFCF
+11 MNFRLIFSF
-26 VLFLV
+26 VLFVV

-39 TMVIGV
+39 TTVIGV
-45 VLEAESDLPVKDVSV
+45 VLEAESDLPIKDVAVS
-60 AYKSGK
+60 YQSGK
-66 RIGETDSRGRFELS
+66 RIGETDSRGRFELT
-80 VDSKSA
+80 VDSKNA

-93 GFDSVFV
+93 GYDSVFV
-100 DLQDVADLM
+100 ELQDFADLL
-109 DMVVSLSTN
+109 DMVITLSTN
-118 VTNLGASTIIGGG
+118 VTNLGASTIIGDG
-131 EPEKWVVDRTVQ
+131 EPIKWEVERTVK
-143 LDKLEDAAGM
+143 LEKLEDAAGM

-224 DHYGRGPLGQGLA
+224 DHYGQGPLGQGLA

-246 TSGEWGLRGSA
+246 TKGEWGLRGSA
-257 GLTLQEIVL
+257 GLTLQEVVL

-280 RRLDGE
+280 RRLDGD

-295 FTEFRKRDD
+295 FTEFRKRND

-337 TTWALRVLYS
+337 ATWALRTLYS

-358 SSYGSINSIDII
+358 STYGAVNSIDII
-370 EGSQKYL
+370 EGSQSYL
-377 VVGGEYASKFGA
+377 VIGAEYASKFGT

-400 SDTIRD
+400 SDTLRD
-406 TTGFRSGKLTDE
+406 TTGFRTGKISDP
-418 TARTFIDGYDQ
+418 TARSFIDGYSQ

-437 ADKDFH
+437 ADKNFN
-443 ADIFGAGLRGAVL
+443 ADIFGADLRGAVL
-456 YEHHIVE
+456 YEHHLVE
-463 RSFPIP
+463 RSYPVP
-469 GGMESSDYQ
+469 GGEESSDYQ
-478 TGILSGA
+478 TGVLSGA
-485 ATLDWKGEFSEHMF
+485 VTLDWKNDYSEHMI
-499 SVGAVADAADHNARP
+499 SVGAVADAADHRALP
-514 TVSFDMER
+514 TASFDMER
-522 NLSKTDTAY
+522 NLSRTDTAY

-556 LETGMSFK
+556 LESGTSLKLGL
-564 MGFGYRSKYFMAQF
+564 GYRSKYLVAQF

-590 PLPKAFANYN
+590 PLPKAFANYKN
-600 DVTPVNNAWVSGA
+600 VTPIDFAWVTGASG
-613 TGSLE
+613 SFE

-638 ELDGGKS
+638 ELKGGKS

-652 RLDIVSHFRYYPRK
+652 RLDVVSHFRYYPRK

-676 HAAWHRPLYYYSIK
+676 HAAWHRPLYYYAIK
-690 TAPDGK
+690 PASDGK
-696 GGTRQLR
+696 SGTRELK
-703 DYHEFTDLYRTDIRV
+703 DYNKFTDLYRTDVRV
-718 NLDLTKSKFFFRHAR
+718 NLDLTKTKGFFRNAR

-747 GALKFLG
+747 AALKFLG
-754 AENGR
+754 SENGR
-759 ERSYVA
+759 ERSWVA
-765 RDNDKNTANGY
+765 RDKDKNTANGY

-781 IAKGMGLYFQFGVE
+781 IAKGMGLFFQFGVE

>member
-1 MGLAEIFRAQ
+1 
-11 IIYFGDMNFRVIFCF
+11 MNFRLFFSF
-26 VLFLV
+26 VLFIV
-31 VGVLAASP
+31 VGVFAASP
-39 TMVIGV
+39 TTVIGV
-45 VLEAESDLPVKDVSV
+45 VLEAESDLPVKDV
-60 AYKSGK
+60 AITYQSGK
-66 RIGETDSRGRFELS
+66 RIGETDSRGRFELT
-80 VDSKSA
+80 VDSKNAS
-86 TLVFKKE
+86 LVFKKE

-100 DLQDVADLM
+100 DLQDYADLM
-109 DMVVSLSTN
+109 DMVITLSTN
-118 VTNLGASTIIGGG
+118 VTNLGSSTIIGDG
-131 EPEKWVVDRTVQ
+131 EPVKWEVERTVK
-143 LDKLEDAAGM
+143 LEKLEDAAGM

-174 SALYYDGSRA
+174 SALYYEGSRA

-224 DHYGRGPLGQGLA
+224 DHYGQGPLGQGLA

-257 GLTLQEIVL
+257 GLTLQEVVL

-315 DPFDLSAFDI
+315 DPFDLTAFDV

-337 TTWALRVLYS
+337 KTWALRALYS
-347 SDEYKVSQDTS
+347 SDEYKISQDTS
-358 SSYGSINSIDII
+358 STYGAINSIDII

-377 VVGGEYASKFGA
+377 VLGAEYASKFGT

-400 SDTIRD
+400 SDTLRD
-406 TTGFRSGKLTDE
+406 TTGFRSGKLSDE
-418 TARTFIDGYDQ
+418 SARTFIDGYSQ

-437 ADKDFH
+437 ADKRFN
-443 ADIFGAGLRGAVL
+443 ADIFGADLRGAVL
-456 YEHHIVE
+456 YEHHMVE
-463 RSFPIP
+463 RSFPVP
-469 GGMESSDYQ
+469 GGEESSDYQ
-478 TGILSGA
+478 TGVLSGA
-485 ATLDWKGEFSEHMF
+485 VTLDWKDNYSEHML
-499 SVGAVADAADHNARP
+499 SVGAVADAADHKALP
-514 TVSFDMER
+514 TASFDMER
-522 NLSKTDTAY
+522 NLSKTDSAY

-545 HYFDDGDLTGR
+545 HYFDNGDLTGR
-556 LETGMSFK
+556 LESGTSLK
-564 MGFGYRSKYFMAQF
+564 LGFGYRSKYLVAQF
-578 AGFGR
+578 SGFGR

-600 DVTPVNNAWVSGA
+600 DVTPVDYAWVSGA
-613 TGSLE
+613 SGSLE

-638 ELDGGKS
+638 ELKGGKS

-652 RLDIVSHFRYYPRK
+652 RLDMVTHLRYYPRK

-676 HAAWHRPLYYYSIK
+676 HAAWHRPLYYYAIK
-690 TAPDGK
+690 PATNDK
-696 GGTRQLR
+696 KGTRELK
-703 DYHEFTDLYRTDIRV
+703 DYHEFTDLYRTDLRV
-718 NLDLTKSKFFFRHAR
+718 NLDLTKTKGFFRNAR

-747 GALKFLG
+747 AALKFLG
-754 AENGR
+754 SENAR
-759 ERSYVA
+759 ERSWVA

>member
-1 MGLAEIFRAQ
+1 
-11 IIYFGDMNFRVIFCF
+11 MNFRLIFSF
-26 VLFLV
+26 VLFIV
-31 VGVLAASP
+31 VGALAASP
-39 TMVIGV
+39 TTVIGV
-45 VLEAESDLPVKDVSV
+45 VLEAESDLPIKDVAVS
-60 AYKSGK
+60 YQSGK
-66 RIGETDSRGRFELS
+66 RIGETDSRGRFELT
-80 VDSKSA
+80 VDSRNA

-93 GFDSVFV
+93 GYDSVFV
-100 DLQDVADLM
+100 ELQDFADLL
-109 DMVVSLSTN
+109 DMVITLSTN
-118 VTNLGASTIIGGG
+118 VTNLGASTIIGDG
-131 EPEKWVVDRTVQ
+131 EPIKWEVERTVK
-143 LDKLEDAAGM
+143 LEKLEDAAGM

-159 HLSQMPGISGQKDFS
+159 HLSQMPGVSGQKDFS

-224 DHYGRGPLGQGLA
+224 DHYGQGPLGQGLA

-246 TSGEWGLRGSA
+246 TKGEWGLRGSA
-257 GLTLQEIVL
+257 GLTLQEVVL

-280 RRLDGE
+280 RRLDGD

-295 FTEFRKRDD
+295 FTEFRKRND

-337 TTWALRVLYS
+337 ATWALRTLYS

-358 SSYGSINSIDII
+358 STYGAVNSIDII
-370 EGSQKYL
+370 EGSQSYL
-377 VVGGEYASKFGA
+377 VIGAEYASKFGT

-400 SDTIRD
+400 SDTLRD
-406 TTGFRSGKLTDE
+406 TTGFRTGKISDP
-418 TARTFIDGYDQ
+418 TARSFIDGYSQ

-437 ADKDFH
+437 ADKNFN
-443 ADIFGAGLRGAVL
+443 ADIFGADLRGAIL
-456 YEHHIVE
+456 YEHHLVE
-463 RSFPIP
+463 RSYPVP
-469 GGMESSDYQ
+469 GGEESSDYQ
-478 TGILSGA
+478 TGVLSGA
-485 ATLDWKGEFSEHMF
+485 VTLDWKNDYSEHMV
-499 SVGAVADAADHNARP
+499 SVGAVADAADHRALP
-514 TVSFDMER
+514 TASFDMER
-522 NLSKTDTAY
+522 NLSRTDTAY

-556 LETGMSFK
+556 LESGTSLKLGL
-564 MGFGYRSKYFMAQF
+564 GYRSKYLVAQF

-590 PLPKAFANYN
+590 PLPKAFANYK
-600 DVTPVNNAWVSGA
+600 DVTPIDFAWVTGASG
-613 TGSLE
+613 SFE

-638 ELDGGKS
+638 ELKGGKS

-652 RLDIVSHFRYYPRK
+652 RLDVVSHFRYYPRK

-676 HAAWHRPLYYYSIK
+676 HAAWHRPLYYYAIK
-690 TAPDGK
+690 PASDGK
-696 GGTRQLR
+696 SGTRELK
-703 DYHEFTDLYRTDIRV
+703 DYNKFTDLYRTDVRV
-718 NLDLTKSKFFFRHAR
+718 NLDLTKTKGFFRNAR

-747 GALKFLG
+747 AALRFLG
-754 AENGR
+754 SENGR
-759 ERSYVA
+759 ERSWVA
-765 RDNDKNTANGY
+765 RDKDKNTANGY

-781 IAKGMGLYFQFGVE
+781 IAKGMGLFFQFGVE

>member
-1 MGLAEIFRAQ
+1 
-11 IIYFGDMNFRVIFCF
+11 MNFRLIFSF
-26 VLFLV
+26 VLFIV
-31 VGVLAASP
+31 VGALAASP
-39 TMVIGV
+39 TTVIGV
-45 VLEAESDLPVKDVSV
+45 VLEAESDLPIKDVAVS
-60 AYKSGK
+60 YQSGK
-66 RIGETDSRGRFELS
+66 RIGETDSRGRFELT
-80 VDSKSA
+80 VDSKNA

-93 GFDSVFV
+93 GYDSVFV
-100 DLQDVADLM
+100 ELQDFADLL
-109 DMVVSLSTN
+109 DMVITLSTN
-118 VTNLGASTIIGGG
+118 VTNLGASTIIGDG
-131 EPEKWVVDRTVQ
+131 EPIKWEVERSVK
-143 LDKLEDAAGM
+143 LEKLEDAAGM

-224 DHYGRGPLGQGLA
+224 DHYGQGPLGQGLA

-246 TSGEWGLRGSA
+246 TKGEWGLRGSA
-257 GLTLQEIVL
+257 GLTLQEVVL
-266 DAPFFIWDSFRFAF
+266 DAPFFIWDCFRFAF
-280 RRLDGE
+280 RRLDGD

-295 FTEFRKRDD
+295 FTEFRKRND

-337 TTWALRVLYS
+337 ATWALRTLYS

-358 SSYGSINSIDII
+358 STYGAVNSIDII
-370 EGSQKYL
+370 EGSQSYL
-377 VVGGEYASKFGA
+377 VIGAEYASKFGT

-400 SDTIRD
+400 SDTLRD
-406 TTGFRSGKLTDE
+406 TTGFRTGKISDP
-418 TARTFIDGYDQ
+418 TARSFIDGYSQ

-437 ADKDFH
+437 ADKNFN
-443 ADIFGAGLRGAVL
+443 ADIFGADLRGAVL
-456 YEHHIVE
+456 YEHHLVE
-463 RSFPIP
+463 RSYPVP
-469 GGMESSDYQ
+469 GGEESSDYQ
-478 TGILSGA
+478 TGVLSGA
-485 ATLDWKGEFSEHMF
+485 VTLDWKNDYSEHMI
-499 SVGAVADAADHNARP
+499 SVGAVADAADHRALP
-514 TVSFDMER
+514 TASFDMER
-522 NLSKTDTAY
+522 NLSRTDTAF

-556 LETGMSFK
+556 LESGTSLKLGL
-564 MGFGYRSKYFMAQF
+564 GYRSKYLVAQF

-590 PLPKAFANYN
+590 PLPKAFANYK
-600 DVTPVNNAWVSGA
+600 DVTPIDFAWVTGASG
-613 TGSLE
+613 SFE

-638 ELDGGKS
+638 ELKGGKS

-652 RLDIVSHFRYYPRK
+652 RLDVVSHFRYYPRK

-676 HAAWHRPLYYYSIK
+676 HAAWHRPLYYYAIK
-690 TAPDGK
+690 PASDGK
-696 GGTRQLR
+696 SGTRELK
-703 DYHEFTDLYRTDIRV
+703 DYNKFTDLYRTDVRV
-718 NLDLTKSKFFFRHAR
+718 NLDLTKTKGFFRNAR

-747 GALKFLG
+747 AALKFLG
-754 AENGR
+754 SENGR
-759 ERSYVA
+759 ERSWVA
-765 RDNDKNTANGY
+765 RDKDKNTANGY

-781 IAKGMGLYFQFGVE
+781 IAKGMGLFFQFGVE

>member
-1 MGLAEIFRAQ
+1 
-11 IIYFGDMNFRVIFCF
+11 MNFRLFFSF
-26 VLFLV
+26 VLFIV
-31 VGVLAASP
+31 VGVFAASP
-39 TMVIGV
+39 TTVIGV
-45 VLEAESDLPVKDVSV
+45 VLEAESDLPVKDV
-60 AYKSGK
+60 AITYQSGK
-66 RIGETDSRGRFELS
+66 RIGETDSRGRFELT
-80 VDSKSA
+80 VDSKNAS
-86 TLVFKKE
+86 LVFKKE

-100 DLQDVADLM
+100 DLQDYADLM
-109 DMVVSLSTN
+109 DMVITLSTN
-118 VTNLGASTIIGGG
+118 VTNLGSSTIIGDG
-131 EPEKWVVDRTVQ
+131 EPVKWDVERTVK
-143 LDKLEDAAGM
+143 LEKLEDAAGM

-174 SALYYDGSRA
+174 SALYYEGSRA

-224 DHYGRGPLGQGLA
+224 DHYGQGPLGQGLA

-257 GLTLQEIVL
+257 GLTLQEVVL

-315 DPFDLSAFDI
+315 DPFDLTAFDV

-337 TTWALRVLYS
+337 KTWALRALYS
-347 SDEYKVSQDTS
+347 SDEYKISQDTS
-358 SSYGSINSIDII
+358 STYGAINSIDII

-377 VVGGEYASKFGA
+377 VLGAEYASKFGA

-400 SDTIRD
+400 SDTLRD
-406 TTGFRSGKLTDE
+406 TTGFRSGKLSDE
-418 TARTFIDGYDQ
+418 SARTFIDGYSQ

-437 ADKDFH
+437 ADKRFN
-443 ADIFGAGLRGAVL
+443 ADIFGADLRGAVL
-456 YEHHIVE
+456 YEHHMVE
-463 RSFPIP
+463 RSFPVP
-469 GGMESSDYQ
+469 GGEESSDYQ
-478 TGILSGA
+478 TGVLSGA
-485 ATLDWKGEFSEHMF
+485 VTLDWKDNYSEHML
-499 SVGAVADAADHNARP
+499 SVGAVADAADHKALP
-514 TVSFDMER
+514 TASFDMER
-522 NLSKTDTAY
+522 NLSKTDSAY

-545 HYFDDGDLTGR
+545 HYFDNGDLTGR
-556 LETGMSFK
+556 LESGTSLK
-564 MGFGYRSKYFMAQF
+564 LGFGYRSKYLVAQF
-578 AGFGR
+578 SGFGR

-600 DVTPVNNAWVSGA
+600 DVTPVDYAWVSGA
-613 TGSLE
+613 SGSLE

-638 ELDGGKS
+638 ELKGGKS

-652 RLDIVSHFRYYPRK
+652 RLDMVTHLRYYPRK

-676 HAAWHRPLYYYSIK
+676 HAAWHRPLYYYAIK
-690 TAPDGK
+690 PATNDK
-696 GGTRQLR
+696 NGTRELK
-703 DYHEFTDLYRTDIRV
+703 DYHEFADLYRTDLRV
-718 NLDLTKSKFFFRHAR
+718 NLDLTKTKGFFRNAR

-747 GALKFLG
+747 AALKFLG
-754 AENGR
+754 SENAR
-759 ERSYVA
+759 ERSWVA

-795 VQLGI
+795 VQLGL

>member
-1 MGLAEIFRAQ
+1 
-11 IIYFGDMNFRVIFCF
+11 MNFRLFFSF
-26 VLFLV
+26 VLFIV
-31 VGVLAASP
+31 VGVFAASP
-39 TMVIGV
+39 TTVIGV
-45 VLEAESDLPVKDVSV
+45 VLEAESDLPVKDV
-60 AYKSGK
+60 AITYQSGK
-66 RIGETDSRGRFELS
+66 RIGETDSRGRFELT
-80 VDSKSA
+80 VDSKNAS
-86 TLVFKKE
+86 LVFKKE
-93 GFDSVFV
+93 GYDSVFV
-100 DLQDVADLM
+100 ELQDFADLL
-109 DMVVSLSTN
+109 DMVITLSTN
-118 VTNLGASTIIGGG
+118 VTNLGASTIIGDG
-131 EPEKWVVDRTVQ
+131 EPVKWEVERTVQ
-143 LDKLEDAAGM
+143 LEKLEDAAGM

-159 HLSQMPGISGQKDFS
+159 HLSQMPGVSGQKDFS

-204 GFPGNLSIVNPHTL
+204 GFPGNLSVVNPHTL
-218 SGIEVH
+218 SGIEIH
-224 DHYGRGPLGQGLA
+224 DHYGQGPLGQGLA

-246 TSGEWGLRGSA
+246 TSGEWGLKGSA
-257 GLTLQEIVL
+257 GTTLREVVL

-280 RRLDGE
+280 RFLDDD

-295 FTEFRKRDD
+295 YTEFRKRDD
-304 DCSGDCKVKSS
+304 KNSDAKVQSS
-315 DPFDLSAFDI
+315 DPFDLTAFDV

-337 TTWALRVLYS
+337 ASWALRTLYS

-358 SSYGSINSIDII
+358 STYGAVNSIDII
-370 EGSQKYL
+370 EGSQSYL
-377 VVGGEYASKFGA
+377 VVGAEYASKFGT

-406 TTGFRSGKLTDE
+406 TTGFRSGNFSDASAK
-418 TARTFIDGYDQ
+418 TFIDGYSQ

-437 ADKDFH
+437 ADRNFN
-443 ADIFGAGLRGAVL
+443 ADIFGADLRGAVL
-456 YEHHIVE
+456 YEHHMVE

-469 GGMESSDYQ
+469 GGEESSDYQ
-478 TGILSGA
+478 TGVLSGA
-485 ATLDWKGEFSEHMF
+485 VTLDWKNNYSEHML
-499 SVGAVADAADHNARP
+499 SVGAVADAADHKALP
-514 TVSFDMER
+514 TASFDMER
-522 NLSKTDTAY
+522 NLSKTDSAY

-556 LETGMSFK
+556 LESGTSLKLGL
-564 MGFGYRSKYFMAQF
+564 GYRSKYLVAQVS
-578 AGFGR
+578 GFGR

-590 PLPKAFANYN
+590 PLPKAFANYQ
-600 DVTPVNNAWVSGA
+600 DVTPVNNAWVTGA
-613 TGSLE
+613 SGSLE

-652 RLDIVSHFRYYPRK
+652 RLDVVSHFRYYPRK

-676 HAAWHRPLYYYSIK
+676 HAAWHRPLYYYVIK
-690 TAPDGK
+690 PAASGK
-696 GGTRQLR
+696 GGTRELR
-703 DYHEFTDLYRTDIRV
+703 DYHKFTDMYRTDVRV

-733 FYLELDNIFSKLDV
+733 FYLEVDNIFAKLDV
-747 GALKFLG
+747 DALKFLG
-754 AENGR
+754 AENDR
-759 ERSYVA
+759 ERSWVA
-765 RDNDKNTANGY
+765 QDKDDKIGNGY
-776 DLVPF
+776 NLVPF
-781 IAKGMGLYFQFGVE
+781 IAKGMGLYVQFGVE

>member
-1 MGLAEIFRAQ
+1 
-11 IIYFGDMNFRVIFCF
+11 MNFRLIFSF
-26 VLFLV
+26 VLFVV

-39 TMVIGV
+39 TTVIGV
-45 VLEAESDLPVKDVSV
+45 VLEAESDLPIKDVAVS
-60 AYKSGK
+60 YQSGK
-66 RIGETDSRGRFELS
+66 RIGETDSRGRFELT
-80 VDSKSA
+80 VDSKNA

-93 GFDSVFV
+93 GYDSVFV
-100 DLQDVADLM
+100 ELQDFADLL
-109 DMVVSLSTN
+109 DMVITLSTN
-118 VTNLGASTIIGGG
+118 VTNLGASTIIGDG
-131 EPEKWVVDRTVQ
+131 EPIKWEVERTVK
-143 LDKLEDAAGM
+143 LEKLEDAAGM

-159 HLSQMPGISGQKDFS
+159 HLSQMPGVSGQKDFS

-224 DHYGRGPLGQGLA
+224 DHYGQGPLGQGLA

-246 TSGEWGLRGSA
+246 TKGEWGLRGSA
-257 GLTLQEIVL
+257 GLTLQEVVL

-280 RRLDGE
+280 RRLDGD
-286 MLKNLGEKF
+286 MLKYLGEIF
-295 FTEFRKRDD
+295 FTEFRKRND

-337 TTWALRVLYS
+337 ATWALRTLYS

-358 SSYGSINSIDII
+358 STYGAVNSIDII
-370 EGSQKYL
+370 EGSQSYL
-377 VVGGEYASKFGA
+377 VIGAEYASKFGT

-400 SDTIRD
+400 SDTLRD
-406 TTGFRSGKLTDE
+406 TTGFRTGKISDP
-418 TARTFIDGYDQ
+418 TARSFIDGYSQ

-437 ADKDFH
+437 ADKNFN
-443 ADIFGAGLRGAVL
+443 ADIFGADLRGAVL
-456 YEHHIVE
+456 YEHHLVE
-463 RSFPIP
+463 RSYPVP
-469 GGMESSDYQ
+469 GGEESSDYQ
-478 TGILSGA
+478 TGVLSGA
-485 ATLDWKGEFSEHMF
+485 VTLDWKNDYSEHMV
-499 SVGAVADAADHNARP
+499 SVGAVADAADHRALP
-514 TVSFDMER
+514 TASFDMER
-522 NLSKTDTAY
+522 NLSRTDTAY

-556 LETGMSFK
+556 LESGTSLKLGL
-564 MGFGYRSKYFMAQF
+564 GYRSKYLVAQF

-590 PLPKAFANYN
+590 PLPKAFANYK
-600 DVTPVNNAWVSGA
+600 DVTPIDFAWVTGASG
-613 TGSLE
+613 SFE

-638 ELDGGKS
+638 ELKGGKS

-652 RLDIVSHFRYYPRK
+652 RLDVVSHFRYYPRK

-676 HAAWHRPLYYYSIK
+676 HAAWHRPLYYYAIK
-690 TAPDGK
+690 PASDGK
-696 GGTRQLR
+696 SGTRELK
-703 DYHEFTDLYRTDIRV
+703 DYNKFTDLYRTDVRV
-718 NLDLTKSKFFFRHAR
+718 NLDLTKTKGFFRNAR

-747 GALKFLG
+747 AALKFLG
-754 AENGR
+754 SENGR
-759 ERSYVA
+759 ERSWVA
-765 RDNDKNTANGY
+765 RDKDKNTANGY

-781 IAKGMGLYFQFGVE
+781 IAKGMGLFFQFGVE

>member
-1 MGLAEIFRAQ
+1 
-11 IIYFGDMNFRVIFCF
+11 MNFRLIFSF
-26 VLFLV
+26 VLFVV

-39 TMVIGV
+39 TTVIGV
-45 VLEAESDLPVKDVSV
+45 VLEAESDLPIKDVAVS
-60 AYKSGK
+60 YQSGK
-66 RIGETDSRGRFELS
+66 RIGETDSRGRFELT
-80 VDSKSA
+80 VDSKNA

-93 GFDSVFV
+93 GYDSVFV
-100 DLQDVADLM
+100 ELQDFADLL
-109 DMVVSLSTN
+109 DMVITLSTD
-118 VTNLGASTIIGGG
+118 VTNLGASTIIGDG
-131 EPEKWVVDRTVQ
+131 EPIKWEVERTVK
-143 LDKLEDAAGM
+143 LEKLEDAAGM

-159 HLSQMPGISGQKDFS
+159 HLSQMPGVSGQKDFS

-224 DHYGRGPLGQGLA
+224 DHYGQGPLGQGLA

-246 TSGEWGLRGSA
+246 TKGEWGLRGSA
-257 GLTLQEIVL
+257 GLTLQAVVL

-280 RRLDGE
+280 RRLDGD

-295 FTEFRKRDD
+295 FTEFRKRND

-315 DPFDLSAFDI
+315 DPIDLSAFDI

-337 TTWALRVLYS
+337 ATWALRTLYS

-358 SSYGSINSIDII
+358 STYGAVNSIDII
-370 EGSQKYL
+370 EGSQSYL
-377 VVGGEYASKFGA
+377 VIGAEYASKFGT

-400 SDTIRD
+400 SDTLRD
-406 TTGFRSGKLTDE
+406 TTGFRTGKISDP
-418 TARTFIDGYDQ
+418 TARSFIDGYSQ

-437 ADKDFH
+437 ADKNFN
-443 ADIFGAGLRGAVL
+443 ADIFGADLRGAIL
-456 YEHHIVE
+456 YEHHLVE
-463 RSFPIP
+463 RSYPVP
-469 GGMESSDYQ
+469 GGEESSDYQ
-478 TGILSGA
+478 TGVLSGA
-485 ATLDWKGEFSEHMF
+485 VTLDWKNDYSEHMV
-499 SVGAVADAADHNARP
+499 SVGAVADAADHRALP
-514 TVSFDMER
+514 TASFDMER
-522 NLSKTDTAY
+522 NLSRTDTAY

-556 LETGMSFK
+556 LESGTSLKLGL
-564 MGFGYRSKYFMAQF
+564 GYRSKYLVAQF

-590 PLPKAFANYN
+590 PLPKAFANYK
-600 DVTPVNNAWVSGA
+600 DVTPIDFAWVTGASG
-613 TGSLE
+613 SFE

-638 ELDGGKS
+638 ELKGGKS

-652 RLDIVSHFRYYPRK
+652 RLDVVSHFRYYPRK

-676 HAAWHRPLYYYSIK
+676 HAAWHRPLYYYAIK
-690 TAPDGK
+690 PASDGK
-696 GGTRQLR
+696 SGTRELK
-703 DYHEFTDLYRTDIRV
+703 DYNKFTDLYRTDVRV
-718 NLDLTKSKFFFRHAR
+718 NLDLTKTKGFFRNAR

-747 GALKFLG
+747 AAFKFLG
-754 AENGR
+754 SENGR
-759 ERSYVA
+759 ERSWVA
-765 RDNDKNTANGY
+765 RDKDKNTANGY

-781 IAKGMGLYFQFGVE
+781 IAKGMGLFFQFGVE

>member
-1 MGLAEIFRAQ
+1 
-11 IIYFGDMNFRVIFCF
+11 MNFRLFFSF
-26 VLFLV
+26 VLFIV
-31 VGVLAASP
+31 VGVFAASP
-39 TMVIGV
+39 TTVIGV
-45 VLEAESDLPVKDVSV
+45 VLEAESDLPVKDV
-60 AYKSGK
+60 AITYQSGK
-66 RIGETDSRGRFELS
+66 RIGETDSRGRFELT
-80 VDSKSA
+80 VDSKNAS
-86 TLVFKKE
+86 LVFKKE
-93 GFDSVFV
+93 GYDSVFV
-100 DLQDVADLM
+100 ELQDFADLL
-109 DMVVSLSTN
+109 DMVITLSTN
-118 VTNLGASTIIGGG
+118 VTNLGASTIIGDG
-131 EPEKWVVDRTVQ
+131 EPVKWEVERTVQ
-143 LDKLEDAAGM
+143 LEKLEDAAGM

-159 HLSQMPGISGQKDFS
+159 HLSQMPGVSGQKDFS

-204 GFPGNLSIVNPHTL
+204 GFPGNLSVVNPHTL
-218 SGIEVH
+218 SGIEIH
-224 DHYGRGPLGQGLA
+224 DHYGQGPLGQGLA

-246 TSGEWGLRGSA
+246 TSGEWGLKGSA
-257 GLTLQEIVL
+257 GTTLREVVL

-280 RRLDGE
+280 RFLDDD

-295 FTEFRKRDD
+295 YTEFRKRDD
-304 DCSGDCKVKSS
+304 KNSDAKVQSS
-315 DPFDLSAFDI
+315 DPFDLTAFDV

-337 TTWALRVLYS
+337 ASWALRTLYS

-358 SSYGSINSIDII
+358 STYGAVNSIDII
-370 EGSQKYL
+370 EGSQSYL
-377 VVGGEYASKFGA
+377 VVGAEYASKFGT

-406 TTGFRSGKLTDE
+406 TTGFRSGNFSDASAK
-418 TARTFIDGYDQ
+418 TFIDGYSQ

-437 ADKDFH
+437 ADRNFN
-443 ADIFGAGLRGAVL
+443 ADIFGADLRGAVL
-456 YEHHIVE
+456 YEHHMVE

-469 GGMESSDYQ
+469 GGEESSDYQ
-478 TGILSGA
+478 TGVLSGA
-485 ATLDWKGEFSEHMF
+485 VTLDWKNNYSEHML
-499 SVGAVADAADHNARP
+499 SVGAVADAADHKALP
-514 TVSFDMER
+514 TASFDMER
-522 NLSKTDTAY
+522 NLSKTDSAY

-556 LETGMSFK
+556 LESGTSLKLGL
-564 MGFGYRSKYFMAQF
+564 GYRSKYLVAQVS
-578 AGFGR
+578 GFGR

-590 PLPKAFANYN
+590 PLPKAFANYQ
-600 DVTPVNNAWVSGA
+600 DVTPVNNAWVTGA
-613 TGSLE
+613 SGSLE

-652 RLDIVSHFRYYPRK
+652 RLDVVSHFRYYPRK

-676 HAAWHRPLYYYSIK
+676 HAAWRRPLYYYAVKPAAS
-690 TAPDGK
+690 GK
-696 GGTRQLR
+696 GGTRELR
-703 DYHEFTDLYRTDIRV
+703 DYHKFTDMYRTDVRV

-733 FYLELDNIFSKLDV
+733 FYLEVDNIFAKLDV
-747 GALKFLG
+747 DALKFLG
-754 AENGR
+754 AENDR
-759 ERSYVA
+759 ERSWVA
-765 RDNDKNTANGY
+765 QDKDDKTGNGY
-776 DLVPF
+776 NLVPF
-781 IAKGMGLYFQFGVE
+781 IAKGMGLYVQFGVE